1 MSNIKLCT
9 LLFFLGLGIHNSFGQ
24 KYRFKT
30 SGVSVLERK
39 ENGKWGEWSD
49 LDLVNILVSLDTDKD
64 RIVVYSQVVQLF
76 EIIAYQPKEENDT
89 DIVHSFTCKDNNGDD
104 CTLSIITR
112 KKQGNRK
119 QLYINYNNNRIIVY
133 NIFNV

>member
-1 MSNIKLCT
+1 MSNIKLYT
-9 LLFFLGLGIHNSFGQ
+9 LLFFLGLGVQHSNAQ

-49 LDLVNILVSLDTDKD
+49 LDLVNILVSLDTDKN

-76 EIIAYQPKEENDT
+76 EIIVYQQKEENDT

-119 QLYINYNNNRIIVY
+119 QLYINYNNNKIIVY

>member
-1 MSNIKLCT
+1 MSNIKLYT
-9 LLFFLGLGIHNSFGQ
+9 LLFFLGLGVQHSNAQ

-49 LDLVNILVSLDTDKD
+49 LDLVNILVSLDTDKN

-76 EIIAYQPKEENDT
+76 EIIVYQQKEENDT